1 MSTRFINGM
10 SYEVPTSF
18 NPNDRE
24 SLWTK
29 STRLAGSIHEP
40 TARSHEKFEHV
51 VITRRHPKVTVLVE
65 DFKLTPEN
73 REVEPTTFDTSTT
86 NPASHARLP
95 EKQADMDYC
104 NPSWARFFLEQ
115 IHLKISAIE
124 HRLEFLES
132 SISKTE
138 QDVNHLRET
147 YARDEDEKYYWLTR
161 VHAARRAIQDHR
173 HFLGS
178 TRRQLSVRRRSI
190 HDALW
195 AMEVLEEAGRVQA
208 EVSAMYRAM
217 NMCQQL
223 FWDLGDED
231 VDVDAPHFIVKN
243 YILEL
248 ENLSSRLIST

>member
-1 MSTRFINGM
+1 MTLLDLFPLNDDHELETPAVDLYARLWAKLTVRRAKPRAN
-10 SYEVPTSF
+10 YEV
-18 NPNDRE
+18 
-24 SLWTK
+24 
-29 STRLAGSIHEP
+29 SILP
-40 TARSHEKFEHV
+40 
-51 VITRRHPKVTVLVE
+51 
-65 DFKLTPEN
+65 
-73 REVEPTTFDTSTT
+73 TT
-86 NPASHARLP
+86 NPTSNARLL
-95 EKQADMDYC
+95 EKQGDMDYY

-115 IHLKISAIE
+115 IHLKMSAIE
-124 HRLEFLES
+124 YRLEFLES

-147 YARDEDEKYYWLTR
+147 YARDEDEKCYWLTR